1 MRDIENGKSECLGNL
16 LKDRYYMNQESSKK
30 KKVFLWLRNVF
41 LWKERGIEYLKSEHS
56 WEIQN
61 I

>member
-1 MRDIENGKSECLGNL
+1 MRDIENGKSQCLGNL

-30 KKVFLWLRNVF
+30 KKHFYDWGMYF
-41 LWKERGIEYLKSEHS
+41 YEEREIEYLKSEHS

>member
-30 KKVFLWLRNVF
+30 KKYFYDWGMYFRE
-41 LWKERGIEYLKSEHS
+41 KREG
-56 WEIQN
+56 
-61 I
+61 